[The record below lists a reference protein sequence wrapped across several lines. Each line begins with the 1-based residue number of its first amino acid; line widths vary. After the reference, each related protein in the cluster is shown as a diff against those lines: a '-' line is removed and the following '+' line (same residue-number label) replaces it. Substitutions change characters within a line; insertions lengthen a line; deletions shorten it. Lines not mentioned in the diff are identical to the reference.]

1 MVKISMEAAR
11 VNAGF
16 TQQELADKMG
26 VSRSTV
32 VNMEKGHSEVRPLY
46 LYAFCHI
53 VGLPVDNISLPKTST
68 ENGLAETEERDAE

>member
-16 TQQELADKMG
+16 TQQALADKMG

-32 VNMEKGHSEVRPLY
+32 VNMEKGYAEVRPLY
-46 LYAFCHI
+46 LYAFCHV
-53 VGLPVDNISLPKTST
+53 VGLPVDNISLPKMST
-68 ENGLAETEERDAE
+68 ENGHSEQNEEEA

>member
-32 VNMEKGHSEVRPLY
+32 VNVEKGHTEVRPLY
-46 LYAFCHI
+46 LYAFCHV
-53 VGLPVDNISLPKTST
+53 VGLPVDNISLPKMST
-68 ENGLAETEERDAE
+68 ENGLTEQKEEET